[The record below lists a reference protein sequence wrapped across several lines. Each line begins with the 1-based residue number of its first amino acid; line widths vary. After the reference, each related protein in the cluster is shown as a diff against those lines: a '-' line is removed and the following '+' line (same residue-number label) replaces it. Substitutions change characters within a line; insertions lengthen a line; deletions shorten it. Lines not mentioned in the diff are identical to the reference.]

1 MSDPATHAVS
11 YDRETW
17 QAVVLRPGDRVLVCT
32 ANELTVECGERIKDE
47 LARRF
52 PGVEFTVID
61 GVTALARMGVEV
73 NHVE

>member
-1 MSDPATHAVS
+1 VSDPATHAVS

-17 QAVVLRPGDRVLVCT
+17 QAVVLRPGDRVLVVT
-32 ANELTVECGERIKDE
+32 ASHIDVERGARIRDE
-47 LARRF
+47 LEQRF
-52 PGVEFTVID
+52 PGVKFTIMD